1 MSSLSDVQKKIL
13 RIALRSALESIL
25 IGESENIVLR
35 VAIEDAEGDKDVE
48 NIIRSRWDYIYS
60 KLKEYSK
67 NVEEVINT
75 ILSGKQNKI
84 MKGVSEAVKM
94 YVYGGYEEAEEEL
107 VSKIMDIVV
116 MVGMDIEKAIDN
128 IVNDMLNKLVV
139 DNE

>member
-1 MSSLSDVQKKIL
+1 MSSLSDYQKKIL

-35 VAIEDAEGDKDVE
+35 VAIEEAEGDEDVE
-48 NIIRSRWDYIYS
+48 NIIRFRWDDIYS

-75 ILSGKQNKI
+75 LLSGNQNKI
-84 MKGVSEAVKM
+84 MNGVSEAVKM
-94 YVYGGYEEAEEEL
+94 YVYGGYEEAEDEL

-116 MVGMDIEKAIDN
+116 KVGTDVQKIIDN

-139 DNE
+139 

>member
-35 VAIEDAEGDKDVE
+35 VAIEDAEGYKDVE
-48 NIIRSRWDYIYS
+48 NIIRSRWDDIYS

-75 ILSGKQNKI
+75 ILSGKQNNI

-116 MVGMDIEKAIDN
+116 MVGMDIEKIIDN
-128 IVNDMLNKLVV
+128 IVNDVLNKLVV
-139 DNE
+139 